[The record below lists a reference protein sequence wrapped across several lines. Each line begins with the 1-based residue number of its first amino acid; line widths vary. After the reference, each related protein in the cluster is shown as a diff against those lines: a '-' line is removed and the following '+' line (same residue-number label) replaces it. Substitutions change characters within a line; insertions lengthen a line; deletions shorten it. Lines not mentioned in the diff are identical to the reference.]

1 MIKVFKKFAFVL
13 AVVSTLVLSSC
24 AAYNYSSSTDRS
36 TATVLLAEN
45 NYKVVGRVSGEV
57 SCHKILGFCFSDQYL
72 RNSAISKMYENAN
85 LSGSQTII
93 DIHVVKSTSLFLI
106 VTDETMIATG
116 TVIEFT
122 GPSNTRAKSK

>member
-1 MIKVFKKFAFVL
+1 
-13 AVVSTLVLSSC
+13 
-24 AAYNYSSSTDRS
+24 
-36 TATVLLAEN
+36 
-45 NYKVVGRVSGEV
+45 
-57 SCHKILGFCFSDQYL
+57 
-72 RNSAISKMYENAN
+72 MYENAN